1 VTATGDLFELMPIGP
16 IETPAARNTDPHTSH
31 EAAEAITASGEREQ
45 QQKRVALAVRLWP
58 GRTSAEIAALM
69 NEHRQMPARRLPELE
84 TAGWVTRGKA
94 RKCTYSNRNAIT
106 WWPKPECFAI
116 GKPPITDPITEE

>member
-1 VTATGDLFELMPIGP
+1 MTATGDLFELMPVGP

-31 EAAEAITASGEREQ
+31 EAAEAITTSGERER
-45 QQKRVALAVRLWP
+45 QQKRVCLAVRLWP

-84 TAGWVTRGKA
+84 TAGWVRRGEA
-94 RKCTYSNRNAIT
+94 RKCTYAGRNAIT
-106 WWPKPECFAI
+106 WWPLPESTAI
-116 GKPPITDPITEE
+116 GKPPVTDTTKE